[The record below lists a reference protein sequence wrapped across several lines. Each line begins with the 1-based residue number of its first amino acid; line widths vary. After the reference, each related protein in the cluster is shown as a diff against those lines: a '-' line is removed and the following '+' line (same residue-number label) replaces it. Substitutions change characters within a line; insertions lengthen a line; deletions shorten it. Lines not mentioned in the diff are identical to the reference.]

1 MTEPTLFSG
10 GPAGS
15 VTGPGPQPTP
25 WAVWPGYLSYG
36 GAIVVGTPTGGQKGI
51 GSINV
56 QDIFINGNPFD
67 FGTVLALAGGT
78 LTGPLILNANPSNV
92 LGAATKQYV
101 DSAVASAGSGTFL
114 PLAGGTLTGF
124 LTLNANPTVALQAAT
139 KGYVDSA
146 IAGVGG
152 GVYLPL
158 AGGTMTGQITLPANP
173 TVALQATTKQYVDGR
188 TPITVDA
195 PSDSNYYTRQN
206 GAWVVTPTYAG
217 VYVPIAGG
225 VTMTGLLTLSGAP
238 SAANGAAT
246 KAYVDGRTPITVD
259 APNDGQY
266 YTRHNLA
273 WAVAPGGLTDAPS
286 DGSTYGRL
294 NGAWSNVIDA
304 GTF

>member
-1 MTEPTLFSG
+1 MTGPSGSSVIGVGSQG
-10 GPAGS
+10 GPLPAPS
-15 VTGPGPQPTP
+15 P
-25 WAVWPGYLSYG
+25 WTSWPGYLTYPG
-36 GAIVVGTPTGGQKGI
+36 GIVLGTATGGNKGVGT
-51 GSINV
+51 INV
-56 QDIFINGNPFD
+56 QDLFINGNPFD
-67 FGTVLALAGGT
+67 FGTVLALTGGT
-78 LTGPLILNANPSNV
+78 LTGPLILNANPTNV

-114 PLAGGTLTGF
+114 PLSGGTLTGA

-146 IAGVGG
+146 ISGVGS

-188 TPITVDA
+188 TPITADA
-195 PSDSNYYTRQN
+195 PADGNHYDRVN
-206 GAWVVTPTYAG
+206 NAWVVAQTFTG
-217 VYVPIAGG
+217 VFVPIAGG

-246 KAYVDGRTPITVD
+246 KGYVDGRTPITAD

-273 WAVAPGGLTDAPS
+273 WVVAPGGLTDAPS

-294 NGAWSNVIDA
+294 NGAWSNVLDA